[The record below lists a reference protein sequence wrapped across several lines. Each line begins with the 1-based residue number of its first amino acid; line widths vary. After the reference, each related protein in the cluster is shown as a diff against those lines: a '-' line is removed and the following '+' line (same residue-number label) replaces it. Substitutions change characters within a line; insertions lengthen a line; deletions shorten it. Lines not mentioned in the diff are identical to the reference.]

1 MAMPAYSVDVRRM
14 DAFSAVELYA
24 LLRLRVDVFVVEQD
38 CAYPELDG
46 NDEASLH
53 LRLLIDGETAAY
65 ARLWQPPDRAPRIG
79 RVLVSPGHR
88 GRRLGEALMREAI
101 SACEA
106 HFPGQPIALSAQSHL
121 ERFYR
126 SFGFVPTSQEYVEDG
141 IAHIDMQ
148 RSAGHS

>member
-1 MAMPAYSVDVRRM
+1 MAPYLIDVRRM
-14 DAFSAVELYA
+14 AAFSAVELYA
-24 LLRLRVDVFVVEQD
+24 LLKLRVDVFVVEQA
-38 CAYPELDG
+38 CVYPELDG
-46 NDEASLH
+46 KDEDARH

-65 ARLWQPPDRAPRIG
+65 ARLWQPENGAPRIG
-79 RVLVSPGHR
+79 RVLVSPKHR
-88 GRRLGEALMREAI
+88 GRGLGEALMREAI

-126 SFGFVPTSQEYVEDG
+126 SFGFVPTSGEYVEDG

-148 RSAGHS
+148 RPAGHS